1 MPTKVNQKASS
12 FKLFCG
18 AICPTKIS
26 HSFANYV
33 LVLYGDECICRA
45 IWGHH
50 FITLLMLVLCGGN
63 IWGAL
68 KDISYK
74 VKFSG
79 LQMAAFMVYSCSSFF
94 CRKEIS
100 NFWEPGKSYKIY
112 SFIQGHTNTHT
123 YTWNNTTHNTQN
135 TQHTTHKRS
144 STQTLVRVTLEILCF
159 WCV

>member
-12 FKLFCG
+12 FKLSCG

-74 VKFSG
+74 VKFCRVSKWPP
-79 LQMAAFMVYSCSSFF
+79 LMLYSCCPNYIHLSAMRRNVFWRRIF
-94 CRKEIS
+94 ELIFIKLGNRKV
-100 NFWEPGKSYKIY
+100 F
-112 SFIQGHTNTHT
+112 
-123 YTWNNTTHNTQN
+123 
-135 TQHTTHKRS
+135 
-144 STQTLVRVTLEILCF
+144 ILCDQA
-159 WCV
+159 